1 MKILPPVV
9 EIVLP
14 TKGVPAQLKN
24 VNAAAAATTTAAP
37 DPLRDFLQSTL
48 DDGALDELAGPA
60 TAAAVTAARP
70 AAATLAN
77 VSAMGYLKLA
87 WSMLTDTNKPLSDSR
102 LETLRR
108 SFREL
113 DDDNPWDEGTETGK
127 SYLKAAKLLMTPS
140 PYGPGFTYVVFGHTH
155 HAKQITV
162 GNGAYLN
169 SGTWANLMKFP
180 KLDADRTTAM
190 AQLKVFVDEVE
201 KNQAVGDFVPTYVK
215 LDVNDLG
222 KVASAKLCKYD
233 YENKRLDD

>member
-1 MKILPPVV
+1 
-9 EIVLP
+9 
-14 TKGVPAQLKN
+14 
-24 VNAAAAATTTAAP
+24 
-37 DPLRDFLQSTL
+37 
-48 DDGALDELAGPA
+48 
-60 TAAAVTAARP
+60 
-70 AAATLAN
+70 
-77 VSAMGYLKLA
+77 MGYLKLA
-87 WSMLTDTNKPLSDSR
+87 WSMLTDTTKPLSDSR

-127 SYLKAAKLLMTPS
+127 SYLKAANLLMTPS
-140 PYGPGFTYVVFGHTH
+140 AYGPGFTYVVFGHTH

-162 GNGAYLN
+162 GSGAYLN
-169 SGTWANLMKFP
+169 SGSWANLMKFP

-201 KNQAVGDFVPTYVK
+201 KNQAVGDFMPTYVK